1 MVVDY
6 KDMVEIL
13 EDNKDLFSVEEM
25 ANLLAYTPN
34 GFIRRCSECGK
45 FISAGYIMDNDED
58 YCSAECLKRGKDLG
72 DFILRAYCLQDS
84 PIAKLKG
91 IISPE
96 LLEEICEYT
105 EGGRGLDEYY
115 AEELIPQDLADR
127 LNKALARWE

>member
-6 KDMVEIL
+6 KDMVEML

-25 ANLLAYTPN
+25 ANLLMDTPN
-34 GFIRRCSECGK
+34 GIIRRCSGCGRI
-45 FISAGYIMDNDED
+45 ISDGYIMDNDED
-58 YCSAECLKRGKDLG
+58 YCSIECLKRGRDLE
-72 DFILRAYCLQDS
+72 DIILRAYCLDNS

-105 EGGRGLDEYY
+105 GGGRGLDEYY
-115 AEELIPQDLADR
+115 EEELIPQDLANR

>member
-1 MVVDY
+1 M
-6 KDMVEIL
+6 
-13 EDNKDLFSVEEM
+13 EEM
-25 ANLLAYTPN
+25 ANLLAYTQN
-34 GFIRRCSECGK
+34 GIIRRCSECGK
-45 FISAGYIMDNDED
+45 FISDGYIMDNDED

-72 DFILRAYCLQDS
+72 DFILRAYCLQDT

-105 EGGRGLDEYY
+105 GGGRGLDDYEG
-115 AEELIPQDLADR
+115 ELIPQDLADR